1 MATDLT
7 RMTDRAVAAFSAQSL
22 TPSMQTVLD
31 LAFEPTA
38 TFTAADIALIEPI
51 AAAVATVSIAEER
64 VIRQSLGALSAS
76 LPQQDRGEAG
86 SRLQLNTYM
95 SLLAGCDERAL
106 AHACRRCLDE
116 LDWFPTIH
124 QLKERMRNWVSPE
137 AAAISRAK
145 AIMRAGRRASDDGEA
160 APLPDDER
168 ERVNAF
174 LRTHGIGTRFAPD
187 GSTYQEAPISDDDQA
202 AEAKAA

>member
-1 MATDLT
+1 
-7 RMTDRAVAAFSAQSL
+7 
-22 TPSMQTVLD
+22 MQTVLD

-38 TFTAADIALIEPI
+38 TFTAAEIALVEPI
-51 AAAVATVSIAEER
+51 ANAVATVSIAEER

-76 LPQQDRGEAG
+76 LPQQDRGDAG

-145 AIMRAGRRASDDGEA
+145 AIMRAGRRAAVESDVA
-160 APLPDDER
+160 QLPDDER

-174 LRTHGIGTRFAPD
+174 LRSRGLGTRFAAD
-187 GSTYQEAPISDDDQA
+187 GSTYQEAPIPEDDQM

>member
-7 RMTDRAVAAFSAQSL
+7 KTTDRAVAAFSAQSL

-51 AAAVATVSIAEER
+51 ANAVATVRVAEER
-64 VIRQSLGALSAS
+64 MIRQSLASLDSS
-76 LPQQDRGEAG
+76 LPQKDKGDAG
-86 SRLQLNTYM
+86 SRLQLNTY
-95 SLLAGCDERAL
+95 LAMLVGCDERAL

-124 QLKERMRNWVSPE
+124 QLKERMCNWVSPE

-187 GSTYQEAPISDDDQA
+187 GSTYQEAPVSDDDQA